1 MATGI
6 LGWFIA
12 AVCLVALVAVW
23 LSASIRELLAKKQR
37 LDDISEQVALHR
49 KLCMRERG
57 GEHDAAAQ
65 NMLSSKLMVY
75 REVARDYNAL
85 LKKPMHRIPS
95 LILGL
100 HPEGGA
106 GEG

>member
-1 MATGI
+1 MTAGM

-12 AVCLVALVAVW
+12 VVCLVALAAVW

-75 REVARDYNAL
+75 REAAREYNAL
-85 LKKPMHRIPS
+85 LKRPMHRIPC

-100 HPEGGA
+100 RPEGRTDG
-106 GEG
+106 G